1 MPFLT
6 IKERRINRIRR
17 IIKKICDVIADWH
30 TDAVDECLHPQEA
43 RIALNFV
50 KDVVNWFR
58 RLNLNPQKDTPFV
71 ADADKF
77 KELLKTA
84 PKKKVGI
91 FEGVYN
97 EDEDEITAHQYVDA
111 DSVDQQTKSVLGNE
125 PLVVLS

>member
-1 MPFLT
+1 MGNYNLIEA
-6 IKERRINRIRR
+6 IKGAFRYIVNLVRKVING
-17 IIKKICDVIADWH
+17 V
-30 TDAVDECLHPQEA
+30 
-43 RIALNFV
+43 LNFV
-50 KDVVNWFR
+50 KDVVKWFR
-58 RLNLNPQKDTPFV
+58 RLNQKNKKDTPFV